1 MTNDE
6 IIHYYDTHLNLTLKE
21 LSQMTGK
28 SVADLKKLLLSDWTK
43 NAKKIVKQLSLKET
57 T

>member
-21 LSQMTGK
+21 LSLMTGK

-43 NAKKIVKQLSLKET
+43 NAKKIVKQLS
-57 T
+57 

>member
-28 SVADLKKLLLSDWTK
+28 SVADLKKLLLSEWTS
-43 NAKKIVKQLSLKET
+43 NAKKIVKQLSKET
-57 T
+57 V